1 MAIPKITFESV
12 QFDKKDYYT
21 RYITTP
27 KNGDVTVS
35 YESFEDVLIVDDDYV
50 SEMAQAIDDDIFY
63 YVDDHAFFSM
73 SDKDLAA
80 LIDKELA

>member
-1 MAIPKITFESV
+1 MAMPKITFESV
-12 QFDKKDYYT
+12 QFGKKDYST

-35 YESFEDVLIVDDDYV
+35 YQSFEDALIVNDSYV
-50 SEMAQAIDDDIFY
+50 SEKAQAIDDDIFY
-63 YVDDHAFFSM
+63 YVDDNAFFSM

-80 LIDKELA
+80 LVDKEVA